1 MALIQDGRSVAAQQ
15 AVETKTK
22 AGRVTLAPRGIPFA
36 ISGVTGTIAAAL
48 AANSCVFAA
57 RLDPGSPVLA
67 FIERVRVQWTTIV
80 AFTAAVTGGRR
91 LALFRGSGAA
101 ASGGTAIANAARKDS
116 VASSTEFDT
125 AQGGDIRI
133 ATTGALTVT
142 GITFETDQHRM
153 MTLTHVGSAGAM
165 YDAVWEFH
173 ASENAPLIL
182 QPGQLIGVRNPVAMD
197 AGGTWQLCINIDG
210 HQSVAWDSTTAD

>member
-57 RLDPGSPVLA
+57 RLAPGSPVLA
-67 FIERVRVQWTTIV
+67 FIERVRVQWATIV

-101 ASGGTAIANAARKDS
+101 ASGGTAITTAAPKDS
-116 VASSTEFDT
+116 VTNTEFDT

-133 ATTGALTVT
+133 ATTGALTVA
-142 GITFETDQHRM
+142 GITFETNPHRT
-153 MTLTHVGSAGAM
+153 MTLTHAGSAGAM